1 MQSFWLKTSWIQYV
15 LSVVP
20 PGIIR
25 FKLCVVA
32 CETSKGCAKKAK
44 KGFLAH
50 HGFGCNLINPLKYG
64 LRGM

>member
-25 FKLCVVA
+25 FNYVWLHVRLVRDVLKRQRKV
-32 CETSKGCAKKAK
+32 
-44 KGFLAH
+44 FLAH